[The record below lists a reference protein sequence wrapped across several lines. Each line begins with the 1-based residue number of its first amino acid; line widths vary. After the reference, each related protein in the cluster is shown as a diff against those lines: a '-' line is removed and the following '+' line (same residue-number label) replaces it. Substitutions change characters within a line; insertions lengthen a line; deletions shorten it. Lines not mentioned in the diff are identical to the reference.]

1 MKTLYQT
8 LEDKD
13 NPDFVEE
20 YGPFLCKAKGAWLGE
35 GYYYWESFLEY
46 ARWWGETRYKRKGYF
61 ICESKVDFKRIKVL
75 DLLDTDTIKDLI
87 NISKDWYD
95 EKHEDPTVPQVI
107 EYMREDESFNYQA
120 IRARV
125 ENATNESSLPDHRM
139 YFNPGY
145 SAYLELLPQIQVCVL
160 DKRIIGED
168 NFHIVYPPMYVG

>member
-20 YGPFLCKAKGAWLGE
+20 HGPFLCKAKGAWLGE
-35 GYYYWESFLEY
+35 GYYFWESFLKY
-46 ARWWGETRYKRKGYF
+46 AMWWGETKYKSKGFF
-61 ICESKVDFKRIKVL
+61 ICESKVDFNRIKVL
-75 DLLDTDTIKDLI
+75 DLLDTDTIKDFI
-87 NISKDWYD
+87 NIGKDWYA
-95 EKHEDPTVPQVI
+95 EMHEYPTVPQVI
-107 EYMREDESFNYQA
+107 EYMREDKSFNYQA

-125 ENATNESSLPDHRM
+125 ENATNESFLPGHKM

-160 DKRIIGED
+160 DKHIIGED